1 MSRRRTFAL
10 AAPLGAVLAIVG
22 VVACGGRSNNEGPRA
37 VTDRGRA
44 TSSSDAGVGDQ
55 GRCDWKGRDDRE
67 VSETSGPGAILPNV
81 RRVYQILGS
90 GDDRRK
96 VLICREVDT
105 NLDGIKDVVRVF
117 NEKGE
122 AVSEEADANYDGK
135 IDTWILF
142 SSGRISKVSI
152 DTDFDGQPDVW
163 KYYVGGQ
170 LSRIQRSTAM
180 STTPDVWEFY
190 TQGRLERMGE
200 DLDHDGHVDRWLHDD
215 VVRRVADAKD
225 RAEERS
231 AGGVRVDPDGG
242 APPPPPGSDSA
253 DAGATGADGGAAS
266 ASGAKSSQQR
276 DKEKQDKKNKKK

>member
-1 MSRRRTFAL
+1 MSRRRTIAI

-22 VVACGGRSNNEGPRA
+22 VVACGGRNANDGGPRA
-37 VTDRGRA
+37 VADRGRA
-44 TSSSDAGVGDQ
+44 TSASDAGVGDQ
-55 GRCDWKGRDDRE
+55 GRCNWKGRDDRE

-90 GDDRRK
+90 GEDRRK

-135 IDTWILF
+135 IDTWISF

-170 LSRIQRSTAM
+170 LSRIQRSTNM

-215 VVRRVADAKD
+215 VVRRVADAKEK
-225 RAEERS
+225 AEERS
-231 AGGVRVDPDGG
+231 AGGARVDPDAGAPATPPADSADGG
-242 APPPPPGSDSA
+242 AAA
-253 DAGATGADGGAAS
+253 DAGAAAS
-266 ASGAKSSQQR
+266 ASGAKTSQQR
-276 DKEKQDKKNKKK
+276 DKEKQDKKKKK